1 MIFVLLNSACDC
13 YYFSISFSS
22 STLKNETT
30 RNATSKGMEASLKS
44 AVFFILCFTE
54 TIAPV
59 CDPDVQI
66 AEGSDPDQWNDD
78 PRWDTD
84 WDYMTYYC
92 VWKSWSSWSGCFR
105 GTKSRYRVKEDDE
118 KRCRCD

>member
-1 MIFVLLNSACDC
+1 
-13 YYFSISFSS
+13 
-22 STLKNETT
+22 
-30 RNATSKGMEASLKS
+30 MEAALKS
-44 AVFFILCFTE
+44 AVIFILCFTE

-66 AEGSDPDQWNDD
+66 AEGSDPDQWN
-78 PRWDTD
+78 D

-118 KRCRCD
+118 KRCRCDFEFQRQSCQIVGKFPHSGH